1 SNHHGIKSSSNEI
14 EDQNYHNFSQYKI
27 QLKADFIKEYYEK
40 VELDPKFSAS
50 FLGRD
55 PKYNF
60 SREVAHELGAQNATK
75 ITRLYP
81 RKLEVVEKVI
91 QKMFKLEI
99 ERKIPVSDKR
109 LKEIALQADVL
120 MAPYLDPN
128 MEPDPIGFSDG
139 WLSRFK
145 KKLWHFDETGLTHL
159 DLHDNQ
165 IQALPNK
172 ISQLSNLVVLQLC
185 TNHLHLQH
193 LSDEIGK
200 LNKLQELKFENNPL
214 RSLPKTIQRL
224 PNARRVHQQGCEHRD
239 LPVELGTAFELIY
252 LDLSS
257 SQFEVMPA
265 LNHMTKLEEF
275 YISNNYLREIG
286 ASSLNLQ
293 SSNNSTNSYNS
304 GTVSVGS
311 GAGLISSVST
321 KHGSSSQGDLNAGT
335 GTIQGGV
342 TNSSVGQGVAAGT
355 AMTGGGVTVLDLGY
369 NLLAWLPKEV
379 GDLADLK
386 VLILEGNPIKSL
398 QSSLVELVAYAVTY
412 KLSDSFYVV
421 EEQEQAPMNM
431 KVNVL
436 QSITPQQIE
445 RTSLMRIHD
454 SILKRVQE
462 LDSQQYRDQHDP
474 DNNNGSRSISR
485 AITKTQLRVPGTTFA
500 LASSAMSTL
509 Q

>member
-1 SNHHGIKSSSNEI
+1 MPASRPTKAVASKKIFTATRGNADPSDLKTTTTVTTTVVTTTVSKAAPTKSKIKTTTTSPNTKGYGEAGNVDMMANGPLFEAIADQLSSFEPRN
-14 EDQNYHNFSQYKI
+14 
-27 QLKADFIKEYYEK
+27 
-40 VELDPKFSAS
+40 V
-50 FLGRD
+50 
-55 PKYNF
+55 YNC
-60 SREVAHELGAQNATK
+60 
-75 ITRLYP
+75 
-81 RKLEVVEKVI
+81 
-91 QKMFKLEI
+91 
-99 ERKIPVSDKR
+99 
-109 LKEIALQADVL
+109 
-120 MAPYLDPN
+120 
-128 MEPDPIGFSDG
+128 
-139 WLSRFK
+139 
-145 KKLWHFDETGLTHL
+145 DETGLHLKVLSNRTLSDKKVAGRKLVKVSRLTHL